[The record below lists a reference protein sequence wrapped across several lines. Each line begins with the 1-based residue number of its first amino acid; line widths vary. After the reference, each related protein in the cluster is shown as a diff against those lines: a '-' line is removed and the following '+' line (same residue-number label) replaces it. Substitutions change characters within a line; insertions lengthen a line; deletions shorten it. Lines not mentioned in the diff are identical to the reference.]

1 MSRQSPPGRRRAWT
15 MRPARTW
22 PSCPMANLP
31 VQSAAAHGR
40 HDKATTS
47 LQNRRLNGDAP
58 MTEVPFSAIAA
69 AIRGTLE
76 NQGFTKLIGAEVV
89 AVEPRVVVMAVDRRP
104 EVLQQAGL
112 FHGGVIAYLI
122 DNSATAAAAT
132 VIDRTSRTVITAEY
146 KINLVAPSTGDRL
159 TCRAE
164 VVKPGRLLT
173 VVEAKVTCRT
183 DGEEKLVAVA
193 LATIAN
199 LDVKTPGAG

>member
-1 MSRQSPPGRRRAWT
+1 
-15 MRPARTW
+15 
-22 PSCPMANLP
+22 
-31 VQSAAAHGR
+31 
-40 HDKATTS
+40 
-47 LQNRRLNGDAP
+47 
-58 MTEVPFSAIAA
+58 MTDVPFSAIAA

-112 FHGGVIAYLI
+112 FHGGVIAYLV

-132 VIDRTSRTVITAEY
+132 VIDRASRTVITAEY

-199 LDVKTPGAG
+199 LDVKTPGAA